1 MKLKGKLLRATD
13 KMSALRKS
21 TCKGVPTMVR
31 LKREYYVVVILVFL
45 LSALGFAEEDAFTP
59 VVASLA
65 APGVQPFP

>member
-1 MKLKGKLLRATD
+1 
-13 KMSALRKS
+13 
-21 TCKGVPTMVR
+21 MVR